1 MPDSSMRLAPDAGRR
16 LLPWFFWAQA
26 LPALFW
32 RWPGL
37 AMLLSSAAV
46 LLATLRTAPHPAAAA
61 NLLRLGKPTEG
72 WLRTAGVL
80 LLPMLLWPRVL
91 SAPAQWLWPDAV
103 VSEYPGLGLG
113 LAVTVIL
120 LVPVFE
126 ELLYRGLLL
135 RALEPWG
142 RLPALIVTSLVF
154 GLGHGP
160 VQLVGTV
167 ALGWVLGWLT
177 LEYGSIWPA
186 VLLHAAFNA
195 MAGLVFVAVV
205 NVQAY
210 GPLLL
215 NSLVLLVVAG
225 GLAATLVNRRPLA
238 VIIQSPWA
246 ADSHPTRL
254 GRRLVEICRL
264 WPIALTIALSL
275 LAWWLVAA
283 G

>member
-1 MPDSSMRLAPDAGRR
+1 MADSPMLLAPDASRR

-32 RWPGL
+32 RWPSL
-37 AMLLSSAAV
+37 AMLLSLAAV
-46 LLATLRTAPHPAAAA
+46 LLATLRIAPQPAAAA
-61 NLLRLGKPTEG
+61 QLLRLGKPTEG
-72 WLRTAGVL
+72 WLRMARVL
-80 LLPMLLWPRVL
+80 LLPLMFWPRVL
-91 SAPAQWLWPDAV
+91 VAPAQWLWPNAV

-113 LAVTVIL
+113 LAITVIL

-126 ELLYRGLLL
+126 EILYRGLLL

-160 VQLVGTV
+160 VQLTGTV

-177 LEYGSIWPA
+177 LEYKSIWPA

-195 MAGLVFVAVV
+195 TAGLVFLAAV
-205 NVQAY
+205 NVESY

-215 NSLVLLVVAG
+215 SSLVLLVVIG
-225 GLAATLVNRRPLA
+225 GLVATVVNRSALA
-238 VIIQSPWA
+238 FIVQSPWA
-246 ADSHPTRL
+246 ADSHAVRL
-254 GRRLVEICRL
+254 SRRLMEIGRL
-264 WPIALTIALSL
+264 WPIALTMALSL
-275 LAWWLVAA
+275 LAWWLVSV